1 MNRINEVIFDL
12 SERLDAPLHVDDNGA
27 CQLIF
32 DEEMS
37 ITLEM
42 DDSEQLLYLVSPV
55 CDLPPGKF
63 RARVLF
69 EALRANSEIPPL
81 GHFSYLAKIGRLVLC
96 DTLEGEWQEGDK
108 CLARVVALYEKAA
121 LWKKAID
128 AGQMAP
134 QEALQRGSGA
144 PSSMFGIQK

>member
-1 MNRINEVIFDL
+1 MNEIVYDL
-12 SERLDAPLHVDDNGA
+12 SERLGATLYVDDNGA

-55 CDLPPGKF
+55 CELPPGKF
-63 RARVLF
+63 RTSVLF
-69 EALRANSEIPPL
+69 EALRANSELPPL
-81 GHFSYLAKIGRLVLC
+81 GSFSYTVRSGRLVLC
-96 DTLEGEWQEGDK
+96 ETLEGEWQEGDK
-108 CLARVVALYEKAA
+108 CLARVLALYEKAA
-121 LWKKAID
+121 LWKKAIN
-128 AGQMAP
+128 AGQVAP

-144 PSSMFGIQK
+144 PSAMFGIQK